1 MPSTPPGSPSS
12 SSSSSNYERRDFCSQ
27 SLLMILAMTF
37 SGATRKVMD
46 ERLVE
51 RFGGPS
57 FEKSLNPYKSRLLKF
72 SWGVYKAS
80 LSGNEHELRMS
91 FVSDFKSV
99 QWTEAERVQIIEFGR
114 LWAEHHRNK
123 QLLQPPPPPTT
134 SSSPPSSMTT
144 TTTERVSRKRTSL
157 SSATTT
163 PMTFQAPQT
172 KRLQTLDTC
181 RQALQRRVQW
191 HRNWLKQ
198 QEVSVQPR
206 LAPYLYLLSAAY
218 TPQASH
224 QPSPLFQFHY

>member
-1 MPSTPPGSPSS
+1 MPSTPPESPTFSS
-12 SSSSSNYERRDFCSQ
+12 NSNYERRDFCSQ

-46 ERLVE
+46 ERLMA

-72 SWGVYKAS
+72 SWGVYRAS
-80 LSGNEHELRMS
+80 LSGNERELRSS

-123 QLLQPPPPPTT
+123 QPLLLPSTT
-134 SSSPPSSMTT
+134 ASKKRPASSLLFASNPAP
-144 TTTERVSRKRTSL
+144 V
-157 SSATTT
+157 AVAAAA
-163 PMTFQAPQT
+163 APQV

-181 RQALQRRVQW
+181 RQALQLRVQW

-198 QEVSVQPR
+198 QQEAGVSPK
-206 LAPYLYLLSAAY
+206 LAPYLYLLAPHVS
-218 TPQASH
+218 PQP
-224 QPSPLFQFHY
+224 QPQQLAFQFPY